1 MLMRHVFGTVYDSGD
16 SVIARNRSVVKPSS
30 HKVWQDKAMNRD
42 QVIRALKAHE
52 QDLRAAGVVSVS
64 LFGSTARGESDPGDV
79 DIAVRLA
86 ESFSHGG
93 FDYFGRLED
102 LEQHLSQLLGCK
114 VDVVE
119 EPVRKERFQ
128 KEIDKDRALAF

>member
-1 MLMRHVFGTVYDSGD
+1 MH
-16 SVIARNRSVVKPSS
+16 
-30 HKVWQDKAMNRD
+30 RD
-42 QVIRALKAHE
+42 QVVRALKEHE
-52 QDLRAAGVVSVS
+52 QQLRAVGVVSVS

-86 ESFSHGG
+86 ESFSRGG
-93 FDYFGRLED
+93 LDYFGRLED
-102 LEQHLSQLLGCK
+102 LEQHLSRLLGCK

-128 KEIDKDRALAF
+128 KEIDRDRALAF